1 MSGAVNVA
9 AAPGRFRRN
18 MPDPIPVVVLA
29 QLAVDRT
36 YQGQGL
42 GRALVRD
49 AAMRIV
55 HSQVSFKFFDNDAEQ
70 TRGKNARSELPA
82 LLTGAL
88 S

>member
-1 MSGAVNVA
+1 
-9 AAPGRFRRN
+9 

-70 TRGKNARSELPA
+70 TRGKRISD
-82 LLTGAL
+82 LLRQQLITRDLNFLL